1 MVITRGNTRGSK
13 NGEEKVRKRERGEL
27 EKIEQGG
34 SVQMCHYL
42 DIDIQAYSSEQFE
55 LDNDQI
61 RVGRELEL
69 DPDEVK

>member
-1 MVITRGNTRGSK
+1 
-13 NGEEKVRKRERGEL
+13 
-27 EKIEQGG
+27 
-34 SVQMCHYL
+34 MCHYL